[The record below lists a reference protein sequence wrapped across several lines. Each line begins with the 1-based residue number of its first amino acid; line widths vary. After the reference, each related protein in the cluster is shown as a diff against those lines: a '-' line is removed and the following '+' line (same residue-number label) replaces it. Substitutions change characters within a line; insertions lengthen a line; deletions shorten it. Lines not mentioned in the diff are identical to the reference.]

1 MTKPFTKDDPRINRK
16 GRPKTTEKAER
27 IKELITLILE
37 ENLPLIREELRTM
50 KGRERMSFVKELI
63 KYKVAPAQPGGLLEN
78 MSEADLDKL
87 ISYLRTEIYN

>member
-37 ENLPLIREELRTM
+37 ENLPLIREELKTM
-50 KGRERMSFVKELI
+50 KGRERMSFIKELI
-63 KYKVAPAQPGGLLEN
+63 KYKVAPAQPGGLLEQ
-78 MSEADLDKL
+78 MSDSDLDKL
-87 ISYLRTEIYN
+87 IIHLKKQLN